1 MIRHYLLL
9 FLYFLVVSAKN
20 TKMYI
25 DEKGVELCH
34 QTKLSSTSSIGHR
47 RQEQIRCLTP
57 DLPLD
62 KCSVYER
69 ILRDLEPFKEGISEK
84 AISESFALPA
94 YRLKKIFVRI
104 CQGNIEMYRY
114 EGKKISA

>member
-9 FLYFLVVSAKN
+9 FLYFLVVSAK
-20 TKMYI
+20 KKKHDWEEVRRGRMYI

-34 QTKLSSTSSIGHR
+34 QTKLSSTSRVGDG

-62 KCSVYER
+62 VFCV
-69 ILRDLEPFKEGISEK
+69 
-84 AISESFALPA
+84 
-94 YRLKKIFVRI
+94 
-104 CQGNIEMYRY
+104 
-114 EGKKISA
+114 